1 MGENPNTNNM
11 SIYVTWGNNHPS
23 YNKSNKE
30 YNSPISIWDRYSENI
45 KRGYILKNQPNV
57 WIQTFKNDVCTN
69 LDTKPETPLNPLD
82 FSNGLMNL
90 QIMKEKGFEILYN
103 LKKNNTSIEI
113 MNMRLNSFMEEI
125 KNGYGEEYH
134 NWGLNGDDYS
144 FENNPFTNSK
154 SLNNS
159 KK

>member
-1 MGENPNTNNM
+1 MGNNPNTNNM

-23 YNKSNKE
+23 YDETKNN
-30 YNSPISIWDRYSENI
+30 YNSTLTKWNRYSENI
-45 KRGYILKNQPNV
+45 KRGYILKNRPNV
-57 WIQTFKNDVCTN
+57 WIQTFYNGVCTN
-69 LDTKPETPLNPLD
+69 LDTKPEIPLNPLD

-113 MNMRLNSFMEEI
+113 MNKRLNSFMEEI
-125 KNGYGEEYH
+125 KNEYGEEYH
-134 NWGLNGDDYS
+134 HWGLNGDEYS
-144 FENNPFTNSK
+144 FENNPFTNLK